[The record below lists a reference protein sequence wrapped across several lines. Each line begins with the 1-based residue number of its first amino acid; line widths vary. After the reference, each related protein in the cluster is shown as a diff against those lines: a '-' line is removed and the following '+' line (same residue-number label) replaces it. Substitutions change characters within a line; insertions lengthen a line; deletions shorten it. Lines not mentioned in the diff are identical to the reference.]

1 MAGKPTLT
9 VRLRRLAAMLREL
22 REAAGLSKEDVSART
37 GINVTTLYRI
47 EMAQARPQRRTL
59 GAMLDLYEVPEKT
72 REEAISLLTD
82 ALKPGMSQ
90 PYEGAVSEIYAS
102 YINFEAEALSAR
114 QYQTSTVPGLLQTF
128 QYAIAVIDTSMPR
141 LDSPTMENRA
151 QARMDRA
158 NNLTKDEPLE
168 LWVVMDEAAIRRVV
182 GGPATMVEQLNRLL
196 DDTKRKNVILQ
207 ILPFDAGAHPG
218 MAGSFTL
225 LDFRNPVDPE
235 VVYVESMSLHHLV
248 EGHSEI
254 RRFGVIFDQLRAMAL
269 SPRDS
274 ARLITE
280 VRDELLAGSGL
291 PMPPAVAGRPRKTS

>member
-1 MAGKPTLT
+1 MAGKRTTLT

-22 REAAGLSKEDVSART
+22 RESAQLSKEDVSART

-59 GAMLDLYEVPEKT
+59 GAMLDLYQVSDKI
-72 REEAISLLTD
+72 REEALSLLTD
-82 ALKPGMSQ
+82 ALKPGMSHA
-90 PYEGAVSEIYAS
+90 YEGAVSDVYAT

-114 QYQTSTVPGLLQTF
+114 QYQTSTVPGLLQTYE
-128 QYAIAVIDTSMPR
+128 YAAAVIDTTMPR
-141 LDSPTMENRA
+141 LDAVTMESRA
-151 QARMDRA
+151 KARMDRSV
-158 NNLTKDEPLE
+158 NLSKDDPLE
-168 LWVVMDEAAIRRVV
+168 LWVVMDEAAVRRVV
-182 GGPATMVEQLNRLL
+182 GGSAVMAGQLDRLITE
-196 DDTKRKNVILQ
+196 TKRKNVILQ

-225 LDFRNPVDPE
+225 LDFRDPADPE
-235 VVYVESMSLHHLV
+235 LVYVESLAIDTLV

-274 ARLITE
+274 A
-280 VRDELLAGSGL
+280 VLLAEARASI
-291 PMPPAVAGRPRKTS
+291 AQ

>member
-1 MAGKPTLT
+1 MAGKRTTLT

-22 REAAGLSKEDVSART
+22 RETAGLSKEDVSART

-59 GAMLDLYEVPEKT
+59 GAMLDLYQVNEKT
-72 REEAISLLTD
+72 REEALSLLTD
-82 ALKPGMSQ
+82 ALKPGMSHA
-90 PYEGAVSEIYAS
+90 YEGAVSDVYAT

-114 QYQTSTVPGLLQTF
+114 QYQTSTVPGLLQTYE
-128 QYAIAVIDTSMPR
+128 YAAAVIDTSMPR
-141 LDSPTMENRA
+141 LDAATMESRA
-151 QARMDRA
+151 KARMDRA
-158 NNLTKDEPLE
+158 VNLSKDDPLE

-182 GGPATMVEQLNRLL
+182 GWPAVMAGQLDRLITE
-196 DDTKRKNVILQ
+196 TKRKNVILQ

-235 VVYVESMSLHHLV
+235 LVYVESLAIDTLV

-274 ARLITE
+274 AL
-280 VRDELLAGSGL
+280 LLAD
-291 PMPPAVAGRPRKTS
+291 ARAAIAQ

>member
-1 MAGKPTLT
+1 MAGKRTTLT

-22 REAAGLSKEDVSART
+22 RESAQLSKEDVSART

-59 GAMLDLYEVPEKT
+59 SAMLDLYQVSDKM
-72 REEAISLLTD
+72 REEAMSLLSD
-82 ALKPGMSQ
+82 ALKPGMSHA
-90 PYEGAVSEIYAS
+90 YEGALSDVYAT

-128 QYAIAVIDTSMPR
+128 EYAAAVIDTSMPR
-141 LDSPTMENRA
+141 LDASVMESRA
-151 QARMDRA
+151 KARMDRA
-158 NNLTKDEPLE
+158 VNLTKDDPLE

-182 GGPATMVEQLNRLL
+182 GGPVTMVGQLDRLL
-196 DDTKRKNVILQ
+196 EETKRKNVILQ
-207 ILPFDAGAHPG
+207 VLPFEAGAHPG

-235 VVYVESMSLHHLV
+235 LVYVESMSVHDLV

-274 ARLITE
+274 AALIQRA
-280 VRDELLAGSGL
+280 RDEIAAGVDR
-291 PMPPAVAGRPRKTS
+291 AR